1 MQGIDRYARLSK
13 LLDYRFKDE
22 GLLEQ
27 ALTHRSAAKKHN
39 DRLEFLGDAV
49 LGMVIADALFAR
61 FPSVPEG
68 KLTRMRSTLVK
79 GDTLAEMAKEAGVGE
94 LLKLGQGELKSGG
107 HRRSS
112 ILADAVEAILG
123 AIYLDAGIDTVS
135 KVILSLWSARIDR
148 LDPNEHP
155 KDSKTRL
162 QEYLQSRREPLPV
175 YEVVGISGK
184 DHAQTFEVSCTVA
197 QLEKPVFG
205 TGNSRRKAEQ
215 QAAKETLEKLEHA
228 SE

>member
-1 MQGIDRYARLSK
+1 
-13 LLDYRFKDE
+13 
-22 GLLEQ
+22 
-27 ALTHRSAAKKHN
+27 
-39 DRLEFLGDAV
+39 
-49 LGMVIADALFAR
+49 MVIADALFAR

>member
-1 MQGIDRYARLSK
+1 M
-13 LLDYRFKDE
+13 
-22 GLLEQ
+22 
-27 ALTHRSAAKKHN
+27 
-39 DRLEFLGDAV
+39 
-49 LGMVIADALFAR
+49 
-61 FPSVPEG
+61 
-68 KLTRMRSTLVK
+68 
-79 GDTLAEMAKEAGVGE
+79 
-94 LLKLGQGELKSGG
+94 
-107 HRRSS
+107 
-112 ILADAVEAILG
+112 
-123 AIYLDAGIDTVS
+123 
-135 KVILSLWSARIDR
+135 ILSLWSARIDR